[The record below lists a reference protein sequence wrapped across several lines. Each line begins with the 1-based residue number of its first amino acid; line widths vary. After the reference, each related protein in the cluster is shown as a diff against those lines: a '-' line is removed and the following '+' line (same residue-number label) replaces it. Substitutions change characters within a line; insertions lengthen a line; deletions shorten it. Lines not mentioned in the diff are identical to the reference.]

1 MRKLS
6 KDEVLIQIVAI
17 VHDHA
22 EDFMGAEIDDYFF
35 DRDIGIA
42 SLIVDMDDLEMT
54 TVQRQEISTTEAWGQ
69 VAVHREEWTEVT
81 SCKWNGY
88 AVINHQQIEER
99 LNEN

>member
-6 KDEVLIQIVAI
+6 KDEALIQIIAI
-17 VHDHA
+17 VHDDA
-22 EDFMGAEIDDYFF
+22 EDFMGAEIDDY
-35 DRDIGIA
+35 DRDTGIA

-54 TVQRQEISTTEAWGQ
+54 PVQRQEISTTEAWGQ
-69 VAVHREEWTEVT
+69 VADHREEWTEVT

>member
-17 VHDHA
+17 VHDDA
-22 EDFMGAEIDDYFF
+22 DDFMGVEIDDY
-35 DRDIGIA
+35 DRDTGIA

-54 TVQRQEISTTEAWGQ
+54 TVPRQEISTTEAWGQ
-69 VAVHREEWTEVT
+69 VIVHREQWIEVT

-88 AVINHQQIEER
+88 PVLNRQQIADS
-99 LNEN
+99 LI

>member
-6 KDEVLIQIVAI
+6 KNEVLIQIVAI
-17 VHDHA
+17 VHDDA
-22 EDFMGAEIDDYFF
+22 EDFMGAEIDDY

-42 SLIVDMDDLEMT
+42 SLIVDMDDLEIT
-54 TVQRQEISTTEAWGQ
+54 TIQRQEISTTEAWGQ

-88 AVINHQQIEER
+88 AVINRERVEER

>member
-1 MRKLS
+1 MRKLL

-17 VHDHA
+17 VHDDVD
-22 EDFMGAEIDDYFF
+22 DFMGAEIDDY
-35 DRDIGIA
+35 DRDTGIA

-54 TVQRQEISTTEAWGQ
+54 TIQRQEISTTEAWGQ